1 MTIFPQLTEKLKPTG
16 LLDEIVLEERLE
28 MDGDKVGAD
37 GDTGECVL
45 QCVAVCCSVLQ
56 CVAVRWMVIKWAWM
70 VTQVNV
76 CCSVLQRVAACGSVL
91 QRVAA

>member
-1 MTIFPQLTEKLKPTG
+1 MAIFPQLTEKLKPTG

-45 QCVAVCCSVLQ
+45 QRVA
-56 CVAVRWMVIKWAWM
+56 A
-70 VTQVNV
+70 
-76 CCSVLQRVAACGSVL
+76 CCSVLQRVGSVL
-91 QRVAA
+91 F